1 MDWITGIQKAIDY
14 IEAHLTE
21 EIDYEKIAA
30 ESFSSS
36 YHFQRI
42 FSILCGYTIGE
53 YVRFRR
59 LSVAG
64 AELANGKE
72 KVIDIALKYGY
83 ESPDSFSKA
92 FQKFHGVAPSKV
104 RAEGVVLKS
113 FSRLYIKISLE
124 GGSTMHYKIEEK
136 QAFYVLEKVERFT
149 VENGANY
156 REIPKFW
163 DRANAD
169 GTVDK
174 LIQHAS
180 DSTFVFG
187 ICYGTTTKSD
197 PTFEYSIAVEC
208 MADAPVPEGFRK
220 TQLPARTWVVF
231 GDKGKMPDAIQ
242 SMWKKII
249 TEFFPTSEYVS
260 TREFDIEAYPD
271 GDTNSPDYYSE
282 IWVPI
287 EKK

>member
-14 IEAHLTE
+14 IESHLTE

-53 YVRFRR
+53 YIRFRR

-83 ESPDSFSKA
+83 ESPDSFTKA

-208 MADAPVPEGFRK
+208 TADAPVPEGFRK